1 MRVGMGG
8 YIVEKAV
15 GGSSK
20 IKLCGV
26 RLVGGEL
33 TNSSKDRKV

>member
-1 MRVGMGG
+1 MGG

-15 GGSSK
+15 GGSK
-20 IKLCGV
+20 IKLCEV

>member
-1 MRVGMGG
+1 MWVGMGG

-15 GGSSK
+15 GGSK

-26 RLVGGEL
+26 RLVGGKL
-33 TNSSKDRKV
+33 TNSSKDIKI